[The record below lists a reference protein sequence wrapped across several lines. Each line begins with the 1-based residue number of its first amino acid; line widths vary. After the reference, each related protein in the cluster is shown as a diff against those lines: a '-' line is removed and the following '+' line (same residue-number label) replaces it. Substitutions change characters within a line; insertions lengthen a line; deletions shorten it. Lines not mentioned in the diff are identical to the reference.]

1 MSESDTMDCAWIV
14 EFLLRQSDAD
24 KLTTEAFRTL
34 PLPSPLSFRLRLAA
48 LLRRLTSDLS
58 LGFPALRQLQVILE
72 DTSAASS
79 SFYGSLVEAYRAVA
93 FDCLAEALS
102 SSDRALAAVVV
113 TLCSRVAEIERDG
126 SDVLASLPL
135 RHLLEDV
142 KAAASGSGS
151 LLLERNAKNGA
162 SDAIRACLTAVLND
176 SGPSFLEKE
185 ALDKNATTSGELCVE
200 DEGDQPDVKMID
212 VNTGSR
218 ELESASMYKDVQS
231 NVVQI
236 DKNFQ
241 VTTPEYGKTVEAFKS
256 SCTDLQAAVVDPL
269 QCALKKAEE
278 VLANKSVV
286 KTFDAESNGIQYQ
299 QGVNRPTSSVE
310 KEADNVETK
319 GTSNNQV
326 EQLNDAFKSNKDPL
340 PEKQLNGTKKML
352 ADAAS
357 NVGIKVTRK
366 LSLMDKNPTAHTYEW
381 GDDSIESTSETSETS
396 SKKIC
401 LPSPRC
407 TKPSP
412 LTLMEKTNCGDR
424 KRKKKWSQLEEDTL
438 RTAVARFG
446 KGNWKMILKTYTDIL
461 GDRTGVDLKDKWRNM
476 TRKKVLV

>member
-1 MSESDTMDCAWIV
+1 MSESDSIICAWIV

-34 PLPSPLSFRLRLAA
+34 PLPSPSPFRLRLAA
-48 LLRRLTSDLS
+48 LLRRLASDLS
-58 LGFPALRQLQVILE
+58 LGFPALHQLQVILE

-79 SFYGSLVEAYRAVA
+79 SFYGSLVEAYRAVS

-102 SSDRALAAVVV
+102 SSDRTLAVVVV
-113 TLCSRVAEIERDG
+113 TLCSRVAEIERDR

-135 RHLLEDV
+135 RQLLEDV
-142 KAAASGSGS
+142 EAAAASGSGS
-151 LLLERNAKNGA
+151 LLLEKNTKNEA
-162 SDAIRACLTAVLND
+162 SDAIRACLNAVLND

-185 ALDKNATTSGELCVE
+185 ALDKNATTSGEVCVE
-200 DEGDQPDVKMID
+200 DKGDQPDVKIID
-212 VNTGSR
+212 VNNGGR

-236 DKNFQ
+236 SKNIQ
-241 VTTPEYGKTVEAFKS
+241 VTTPEYGETVDAFKS
-256 SCTDLQAAVVDPL
+256 SCTDLQAVVVDPL
-269 QCALKKAEE
+269 QCALTKAEE
-278 VLANKSVV
+278 VLVNRSVV
-286 KTFDAESNGIQYQ
+286 TTFDAEANSIQYQ
-299 QGVNRPTSSVE
+299 QSVNRPASGIE

-319 GTSNNQV
+319 GTSDNKV
-326 EQLNDAFKSNKDPL
+326 EQLNDAFKSNKDLL
-340 PEKQLNGTKKML
+340 PEKQLDGTKKML

-357 NVGIKVTRK
+357 NVGIKATRK
-366 LSLMDKNPTAHTYEW
+366 LRLMDKNPTAHTYEW
-381 GDDSIESTSETSETS
+381 GDESIESTSETSETS

-412 LTLMEKTNCGDR
+412 LTLMEKMNCGDKR
-424 KRKKKWSQLEEDTL
+424 RKKRWSQLEEDTL
-438 RTAVARFG
+438 RNAVARFG
-446 KGNWKMILKTYTDIL
+446 KGNWKMILTTYTDIL

-476 TRKKVLV
+476 TRY